1 MNINRGDTS
10 KACASCKFQRRKC
23 SKDCLLAPY
32 FPADKPQ
39 VFGNAHRLFGVS
51 NVSKILKQ
59 VKEEYRDE
67 AMKSI
72 IFESDMRAQFPV
84 GGCLDVIMMYLGMI
98 NASEQELKNVKFL
111 LDHCKV
117 NCPLQQQN
125 LEPYLSIDHSSAL
138 FSSTQVPNPY
148 YDIPHNV
155 IISPIDTK
163 QDSETNSMDA
173 ARVTQLSG
181 VSNNGG
187 GNAMEEKSSLM
198 VTQGLFHCEELLD
211 LNSSSTKFD
220 LREKEK
226 ISVVDKVVNE
236 VHICSFNFNYYYF
249 LVKFYLF
256 LSMFLCKYIL

>member
-51 NVSKILKQ
+51 NVLKILKQ

-84 GGCLDVIMMYLGMI
+84 GGCLDVIMMYYGMI
-98 NASEQELKNVKFL
+98 NDSEQELDRVKLL
-111 LDHCKV
+111 LDHCKL
-117 NCPLQQQN
+117 NYPLQQQN
-125 LEPYLSIDHSSAL
+125 LEPYLSIDHSSAP
-138 FSSTQVPNPY
+138 SSNTQVPNPY

-155 IISPIDTK
+155 TISP
-163 QDSETNSMDA
+163 
-173 ARVTQLSG
+173 RVTQLISG

-187 GNAMEEKSSLM
+187 GNAIEEKSNLM

-211 LNSSSTKFD
+211 LNGSTNFD
-220 LREKEK
+220 IREKEK
-226 ISVVDKVVNE
+226 ISDADKVVTE

-249 LVKFYLF
+249 LGKILFIFIYVLIQVYVMSLSFYE
-256 LSMFLCKYIL
+256 